1 MSSSEPNGG
10 PPRENQPI
18 SAPVPP
24 PVPAAVPV
32 PDPVPE
38 LAPAP
43 EAAAAPVPPVVC
55 EPEVRYVQN
64 EVDAPLRALLALF
77 VIGFGVWVVFT
88 WMKYDKSA
96 AQSEQGWHKGT
107 KQLIELTLVRE
118 DANKL
123 DCASNVTVEGL
134 NCAYDG
140 KSQARAPMPDPAH
153 RLRPYCNVK
162 NDVLL
167 GAGLWDSP
175 GMRGPLPAERFTV
188 VCNYNVVGVVKS
200 VSLRWNPNDKFDPA
214 KQSLPVGTL
223 TDCAIPQ

>member
-1 MSSSEPNGG
+1 VVAEP
-10 PPRENQPI
+10 
-18 SAPVPP
+18 
-24 PVPAAVPV
+24 
-32 PDPVPE
+32 
-38 LAPAP
+38 
-43 EAAAAPVPPVVC
+43 APVPPVVC

-188 VCNYNVVGVVKS
+188 VCNYHVVGVVKS